1 MELSE
6 ARKYA
11 EAQRDLFF
19 ALLENNIYLAI
30 NSFPLGVTLLNFPI
44 LGLAIKTSITN
55 VLKRVAVL
63 ESNMVWFKF
72 VDFRVATQYK
82 GHTKASWDYYNA
94 LQSGDQKKIE
104 ETKQKAISAFDE
116 FAKFT
121 RI

>member
-11 EAQRDLFF
+11 EAQRNLFF
-19 ALLENNIYLAI
+19 ALLEKNIYLAI
-30 NSFPLGVTLLNFPI
+30 SSFPLGVTLLNLPI
-44 LGLAIKTSITN
+44 IGLAIKSSITS
-55 VLKRVAVL
+55 VLKRVAIL

-82 GHTKASWDYYNA
+82 NHTTASWEYYYA
-94 LQSGDQKKIE
+94 LQSGDKKRIE
-104 ETKQKAISAFDE
+104 QAKQKAIEAFDE